1 MLVAVGVDVVPSDDA
16 RERGRLREIGGGP
29 ASQELRQEV
38 VVALHVVTVH
48 AAWQRPAISVKC
60 KCSVQVSI
68 VVAGIDPGGFADQ
81 LEGSALEGPV
91 RGPDAQG
98 PLARRIV
105 RAEISRAAELDA
117 QDRTE
122 GHPADHRFAVVVV
135 QPIVH
140 RRYALARV
148 PEACVG
154 CDDRRPIG
162 AVAVKALRHVQ
173 FVVELR

>member
-1 MLVAVGVDVVPSDDA
+1 GELVSRLEARVLNRTEIQLQRQPLTGRIRQFAVGVDVVPSDDA

-117 QDRTE
+117 Q
-122 GHPADHRFAVVVV
+122 
-135 QPIVH
+135 
-140 RRYALARV
+140 
-148 PEACVG
+148 
-154 CDDRRPIG
+154 
-162 AVAVKALRHVQ
+162 
-173 FVVELR
+173 